1 MAHKN
6 PDALRDEQSSQK
18 ARSGGKRTLKC
29 CFFVLISA
37 QIAWFVQKKKGE
49 KLHENADVCMFLRW
63 IEIFP
68 GAFSCQFSLQAD
80 SINPLYGAQPLPS
93 P

>member
-1 MAHKN
+1 MGYEHA
-6 PDALRDEQSSQK
+6 DALRDEQSSQK
-18 ARSGGKRTLKC
+18 AHSGGKRTLNC

-37 QIAWFVQKKKGE
+37 QTGRFVQKKEGE
-49 KLHENADVCMFLRW
+49 KLHESADVCMFLRW